1 MEFREPGVYFA
12 LVSFAPTA
20 RIFRT
25 ISPPH
30 AYSCSSVGF
39 RLVLDTR
46 SMAESSS
53 ADIKLAT
60 PLLFGPLFNWGLYGV
75 LCVQIYLYS
84 YNFPSDSRPLKFLV
98 CFVLALET
106 VQTALTGADVYY
118 WFIAGFGDR
127 ERLRSS
133 HYAPIDI
140 AIMDAITSLI
150 VQEYFCYRIW
160 TLYRRSSW
168 FCLIIAVTAVSQ
180 SVGAAWGGF
189 RSLVVGKY
197 AVSKA
202 ALYLWSLPSA
212 LADIMIAV
220 AMILLLRRT
229 DKGRFSNF
237 VLIRVVRLTIE
248 TNTLT
253 ASVAIASF
261 VLFVAFPDEIYY
273 TFTAGI
279 IGKLYSNTLMVILNN
294 RIYFRDHAPQQ
305 HGDSARFTVSGRAR
319 ATTPFASLSFAAA
332 DPHSTGDSFKL
343 DTISQSVDLEKQI
356 DDAVS
361 TSSQPV
367 CAFSHC
373 SRSPVQRF

>member
-1 MEFREPGVYFA
+1 
-12 LVSFAPTA
+12 
-20 RIFRT
+20 
-25 ISPPH
+25 
-30 AYSCSSVGF
+30 
-39 RLVLDTR
+39 
-46 SMAESSS
+46 MAESSS

-60 PLLFGPLFNWGLYGV
+60 PLLFGPLFNWALYGV

-84 YNFPSDSRPLKFLV
+84 YNFPSDSRSLKFLV
-98 CFVLALET
+98 CFVFALET

-133 HYAPIDI
+133 HYAPVDI

-261 VLFVAFPDEIYY
+261 VLFVAFPDDIYY
-273 TFTAGI
+273 TFTAGV
-279 IGKLYSNTLMVILNN
+279 IGKLYSNTFMVILNN
-294 RIYFRDHAPQQ
+294 RIYFRDHPPLQ
-305 HGDSARFTVSGRAR
+305 HGDSARFTVSGRVR
-319 ATTPFASLSFAAA
+319 ATPFASLSFAAA
-332 DPHSTGDSFKL
+332 DPQSTDDSIKL
-343 DTISQSVDLEKQI
+343 DTISQSVDLEKQT

-361 TSSQPV
+361 TSSQPISFAIRPPSE
-367 CAFSHC
+367 CHFSS
-373 SRSPVQRF
+373 SRDGPESTVGA